1 MAPTMQ
7 SHFTLAALLRWSF
20 LIFIFGVD
28 ITLAESA
35 WKRDLYRLPNYDED
49 VFPACQRPKRDQT
62 VILQQR
68 SAKAA
73 AFISNPN
80 APKKLVMNVYP
91 KEFMRRYSPP
101 ESQPLVTMQVFIVRL
116 FRAFI
121 EKSSGIVWLI
131 DEWPHG
137 PIDVCDL
144 WHIHLFRFAKQNSEV
159 TKIMLVDQDDPFRR
173 QRVYWQRGD
182 PDDGTHREYEPEKD
196 GFAAL
201 KDTARILL
209 APGVTGVGTI
219 VPSII
224 NGVQSLGSQTHPIA
238 APHGQARPND
248 HEADDPS
255 DPYWIQDT
263 IPSTHAQAP
272 QDTQP
277 GILSSQ
283 EIETYAPTTDELPA
297 DRPTTVN
304 QVDAQSDIQTKAQ
317 RTEQLLSDAG
327 TTEEFQPGKR
337 SLNPVILKRACPAR
351 NYDWIFQDQEPA
363 DSGATY
369 KLGATQFQ
377 ADPGV
382 AKEQSANLYNS
393 QIRVTLHRG
402 GKLTLPSKA
411 ELMIQLGDT
420 LQPIVNRIWNFLVPN
435 QETSV
440 TNDLSVTF
448 EQQGNEFIL
457 QFRSGNEVWDSKST
471 EHGCQSSGWQNGEK
485 VVQCGFRSTIT
496 F

>member
-1 MAPTMQ
+1 MQ
-7 SHFTLAALLRWSF
+7 SHLTLAALLRWSF

-35 WKRDLYRLPNYDED
+35 WKRDEYRLPRYDED

-62 VILQQR
+62 TILQQQPSR
-68 SAKAA
+68 KVF

-80 APKKLVMNVYP
+80 APKRLVRNAYP
-91 KEFMRRYSPP
+91 DEFTSRYRPP
-101 ESQPLVTMQVFIVRL
+101 ESEGLLTMQMFILFL

-121 EKSSGIVWLI
+121 EKSSGIVWLV

-137 PIDVCDL
+137 PIDLCGL
-144 WHIHLFRFAKQNSEV
+144 WNLYLFRYAKQNSEV
-159 TKIMLVDQDDPFRR
+159 TKIMLVDRDDPFRR

-182 PDDGTHREYEPEKD
+182 PDDGTHREYEPTKD
-196 GFAAL
+196 GFAAIQ
-201 KDTARILL
+201 DTARILL
-209 APGVTGVGTI
+209 PPAVAGVGTI
-219 VPSII
+219 LPSII
-224 NGVQSLGSQTHPIA
+224 NGVTGSGSQAHPIP

-255 DPYWIQDT
+255 DPYWMQDT

-277 GILSSQ
+277 GIPSSQ
-283 EIETYAPTTDELPA
+283 EIEAYAPTTDELPA

-304 QVDAQSDIQTKAQ
+304 QVDAQSDIQTTAQ
-317 RTEQLLSDAG
+317 GTEQLWSDAG

-337 SLNPVILKRACPAR
+337 SLNPVILKRACPPQ
-351 NYDWIFQDQEPA
+351 NYDWFFQDQEPA
-363 DSGATY
+363 DSGEPY

-377 ADPGV
+377 PDPGV
-382 AKEQSANLYNS
+382 AKEQTANLYNS

-420 LQPIVNRIWNFLVPN
+420 LQPIVNKIWDFLVPN
-435 QETSV
+435 QEKSV
-440 TNDLSVTF
+440 TKDLSVTF
-448 EQQGNEFIL
+448 EQQGKDFIL
-457 QFRSGNEVWDSKST
+457 RFRSGDEVWDSKST
-471 EHGCQSSGWQNGEK
+471 EHGCQSSAWQNGKK